1 MRQAFPAPAYHRC
14 VGDPTAEGQAGRVIR
29 LTELAGSPVH
39 ETGGNPAGKVLD
51 LLARVGGPY
60 PEVSGVI
67 VGSRRSG
74 SARYDAGAFEEF
86 SPGRC
91 LLRAGAVPSPAPG
104 DELHLRRD
112 VLDVRLVDVDNRRI
126 ARAGEVDLARSGPE
140 LRVVA
145 IEVGWRAIVRR
156 LGLRRLARGIERDS
170 VDWAAVHLAS
180 GRGRLLQ
187 LGAPGAAVHRLD
199 PDELAELLSVLPV
212 TAGSE
217 LLTSVASARSAA
229 ALAAVHPD
237 LGADL
242 VEALDPE
249 RAVKLLGAMDD
260 REAERALSGADPER
274 RELLLGRLGEPR
286 AGRIRELAA
295 RDRGGV
301 RPRQRFW
308 TIHRGHGR
316 RA

>member
-1 MRQAFPAPAYHRC
+1 M
-14 VGDPTAEGQAGRVIR
+14 R
-29 LTELAGSPVH
+29 LTELVGSPVRRASG
-39 ETGGNPAGKVLD
+39 EAVGRVREV
-51 LLARVGGPY
+51 LARVESPY
-60 PEVSGVI
+60 PEVTGI
-67 VGSRRSG
+67 FAGPRRG
-74 SARYDAGAFEEF
+74 AAERYDAGDFERLE
-86 SPGRC
+86 PGG
-91 LLRAGAVPSPAPG
+91 LVLREGTRPAGGPG

-126 ARAGEVDLARSGPE
+126 ARAGEVDLARSGPV
-140 LRVVA
+140 LRVMA

-187 LGAPGAAVHRLD
+187 LGAPDAAVHRLD

>member
-1 MRQAFPAPAYHRC
+1 MSEEA
-14 VGDPTAEGQAGRVIR
+14 GDWQPGRTVR
-29 LTELAGSPVH
+29 LTGLLGSPVRRSSG
-39 ETGGNPAGKVLD
+39 EGAGRLSEV
-51 LLARVGGPY
+51 LARVESPY
-60 PEVSGVI
+60 PAVTGVM
-67 VGSRRSG
+67 VAAGRGRSERFDAADFSRLEPGGLVLREG
-74 SARYDAGAFEEF
+74 AGPVA
-86 SPGRC
+86 
-91 LLRAGAVPSPAPG
+91 APQA
-104 DELHLRRD
+104 ELHLRRD

-126 ARAGEVDLARSGPE
+126 ARAGEVDLARSGTD

-156 LGLRRLARGIERDS
+156 LGLRGLARGIERDS

-180 GRGRLLQ
+180 GPGRLLQ
-187 LGAPGAAVHRLD
+187 LAAPGAAVHRLD

-217 LLTSVASARSAA
+217 LLSSVESARSAA

-242 VEALDPE
+242 LEALDPV
-249 RAVKLLGAMDD
+249 RAARLLGAMSD
-260 REAERALSGADPER
+260 REAERALSGTDPGR
-274 RELLLGRLGEPR
+274 RELLLGTLEGGR
-286 AGRIRELAA
+286 ADRIRELGAA
-295 RDRGGV
+295 RAREGV

>member
-1 MRQAFPAPAYHRC
+1 MRDGSGEV
-14 VGDPTAEGQAGRVIR
+14 VGHVVDI
-29 LTELAGSPVH
+29 LAGV
-39 ETGGNPAGKVLD
+39 EA
-51 LLARVGGPY
+51 PY
-60 PEVSGVI
+60 PAVAGVL
-67 VGSRRSG
+67 VRSG
-74 SARYDAGAFEEF
+74 RGRPRRYDASSFSRIGPGEMALLPGARPE
-86 SPGRC
+86 SGT
-91 LLRAGAVPSPAPG
+91 G

-126 ARAGEVDLARSGPE
+126 ARAGEVDLGRSGE
-140 LRVVA
+140 VLRVMA

-180 GRGRLLQ
+180 GRGRVVQ
-187 LGAPGAAVHRLD
+187 LASPGAAVHRLD
-199 PDELAELLSVLPV
+199 PDELAELLAVLPV

-249 RAVKLLGAMDD
+249 RAVRLLGAMDD

-274 RELLLGRLGEPR
+274 RELLLDRLGEPR

-301 RPRQRFW
+301 KPRQRFW
-308 TIHRGHGR
+308 TIPRGHGR